1 MSLTVVLVH
10 GAYAESASW
19 SGVISRLHAA
29 GHKAIAF
36 ANPLRSLSGDAA
48 ALSDLLSS
56 IDGPVVLVGHSY
68 GGAVASNAALGRD
81 NVKALVFVAALAPEA
96 GENVPDLTGEFPG
109 APLGEHVHGVPQA
122 DGSLDFYVDQDAY
135 HEHFAADLTPE
146 QAALDVV
153 AQRPVNAKA
162 LEEPSG
168 PPAWKTIPSWFI
180 YAELDRAIP
189 TEASR
194 YMAERAGAR
203 AVVEV
208 PGASHALP
216 ASEPEA
222 VADIILQA
230 AAAVS

>member
-109 APLGEHVHGVPQA
+109 APLASTCTGCRRRTARSTSTWTRTPTTSTSPPTSPPSRRPWTSWRSARSTPRRWRSRPARRPGRASRP
-122 DGSLDFYVDQDAY
+122 GSSTPSSTAPSPPRR
-135 HEHFAADLTPE
+135 AATWP
-146 QAALDVV
+146 
-153 AQRPVNAKA
+153 NA
-162 LEEPSG
+162 
-168 PPAWKTIPSWFI
+168 PAPAPSWRCP
-180 YAELDRAIP
+180 ARP
-189 TEASR
+189 TR
-194 YMAERAGAR
+194 CPR
-203 AVVEV
+203 
-208 PGASHALP
+208 P
-216 ASEPEA
+216 EPEA
-222 VADIILQA
+222 VADIILRA